1 MANVIKLRKGLDIH
15 LTGKAKSVQVTP
27 LKSKQYAV
35 VPDSFTHGTSAQRL
49 QWFKVGL
56 TSGNPAQCNTF

>member
-15 LTGKAKSVQVTP
+15 LTGKVKSVQVTP

-35 VPDSFTHGTSAQRL
+35 VPDSFGGVFRRFLCAKAIVLRLETHCL
-49 QWFKVGL
+49 
-56 TSGNPAQCNTF
+56 